1 MNTKF
6 WHFSSPHNFSGTKS
20 RHEMMVMNL
29 WWGTGKTQGR
39 CPRVQPH
46 SALPNRASASPY
58 SQVLARNGILLG
70 GKESRG
76 PTVTF
81 PQFKPAVLPCGLKIP
96 SVMECW
102 LSLGVY
108 YIIICVGY
116 CGLYVNGRV
125 NATVCV
131 HWRPETT
138 LGVCLYH
145 STPHYLRQGHHWI
158 WDLLFQLGWLA
169 GKT

>member
-1 MNTKF
+1 MNTKL
-6 WHFSSPHNFSGTKS
+6 WHSPSPHNFSGTKS
-20 RHEMMVMNL
+20 RHETMVMNL
-29 WWGTGKTQGR
+29 WWGAGKTQGR
-39 CPRVQPH
+39 CPRVQPC

-76 PTVTF
+76 PIVTF
-81 PQFKPAVLPCGLKIP
+81 PQFKPAVLPCGLKNP
-96 SVMECW
+96 KRYGM
-102 LSLGVY
+102 LAQLGCLNY
-108 YIIICVGY
+108 YNIIICVG
-116 CGLYVNGRV
+116 CWRLYV

-145 STPHYLRQGHHWI
+145 SAPHYLRQGHHWI
-158 WDLLFQLGWLA
+158 WDSLFQLGWLA
-169 GKT
+169 SKT